1 MRNFTFSLK
10 WHTILSNYPV
20 ELRRE
25 VFDAVI
31 EYAATG
37 NIIDMQPLARIAFD
51 FIRYEIDEKA
61 SRREARIAKK
71 NASGSTVKPKKE
83 KRTLKKKEDV
93 PDLPVEHL
101 VPEGAEL
108 PVNKPVAAEENAIDN
123 NEVIIAEQVP
133 CEVVEPAPQIAAA
146 APVAP
151 VEGKIK
157 ARKVKMTVA
166 QAISA
171 AGGKP
176 RQIKVNGIRIKCPVA
191 RRNLRRA

>member
-10 WHTILSNYPV
+10 WHTILTNYPV

-31 EYAATG
+31 EYVATG

-61 SRREARIAKK
+61 RRREARIAKK
-71 NASGSTVKPKKE
+71 NASCRTIKPKKE
-83 KRTLKKKEDV
+83 KNSLKKKDEPDV
-93 PDLPVEHL
+93 PVVHL
-101 VPEGAEL
+101 VPVEAD
-108 PVNKPVAAEENAIDN
+108 PKVNKSEAAEENTVDN
-123 NEVIIAEQVP
+123 NEEIIADEVP
-133 CEVVEPAPQIAAA
+133 CDEMEPAPQIAVV

-151 VEGKIK
+151 VKEK
-157 ARKVKMTVA
+157 AKTVKVKMTVA
-166 QAISA
+166 QAIA
-171 AGGKP
+171 VAGGKP
-176 RQIKVNGIRIKCPVA
+176 RQIKVNGIRLKCPVA

>member
-10 WHTILSNYPV
+10 WHTILTNYPA

-37 NIIDMQPLARIAFD
+37 NAIDMQPLARIAFD

-61 SRREARIAKK
+61 RRREARITKK
-71 NASGSTVKPKKE
+71 NASDSTVKPKKE
-83 KRTLKKKEDV
+83 KKPLKKKA
-93 PDLPVEHL
+93 DLPVEHL
-101 VPEGAEL
+101 VPEGAEH
-108 PVNKPVAAEENAIDN
+108 PVNKPVAAEENTTDN
-123 NEVIIAEQVP
+123 NEEIIVEQVP

-146 APVAP
+146 APVAHM
-151 VEGKIK
+151 EEKIK
-157 ARKVKMTVA
+157 TRKVKMTVA
-166 QAISA
+166 QAIAA